1 MRRTTITTRGH
12 RRWVLPVAVP
22 AVGVL
27 AAASAALACTGTVNV
42 ATVIKQVNGQPVSS
56 SNPKAGPPGTQFK
69 AKSQQS
75 SQIPTNRVF
84 DLLFVNSSQL
94 NADPACH
101 HSPAP
106 ALAQKTSVAGTQA
119 GMGYIPKTAGTVPAL
134 TPTGQAAVCFA
145 LAPRSNYGLLN
156 TLPDFFT
163 VT

>member
-1 MRRTTITTRGH
+1 MERTGICSPG
-12 RRWVLPVAVP
+12 RRWLVPVAMP
-22 AVGVL
+22 ALGLLV
-27 AAASAALACTGTVNV
+27 AASAALACTGTVNV

-69 AKSQQS
+69 AKTQQS
-75 SQIPTNRVF
+75 TAIPRGRVF
-84 DLLFVNSSQL
+84 DMLFVNSSQL
-94 NADPACH
+94 EADPSCH

-106 ALAQKTSVAGTQA
+106 ALASNTSVAGTQA
-119 GMGYIPKTAGTVPAL
+119 GMNFIPKTPGTVPAL

-145 LAPRSNYGLLN
+145 LAPRSNYGALN